1 MTAPHRSSG
10 CIVLRDE
17 LYPSA
22 VWLEAEDEYARC
34 SQCGAEKPD
43 TVGLSLIETEEE
55 EAEEYGFCS
64 LPCLAIFVRKHYSA
78 LAPAAAAGSGSPSA
92 AGDRPAATGAA
103 QGRGSL
109 GSARPVQAAPTSEA
123 GA

>member
-1 MTAPHRSSG
+1 MIAHDLT
-10 CIVLRDE
+10 LLD
-17 LYPSA
+17 
-22 VWLEAEDEYARC
+22 AEDEDALEC
-34 SQCGAEKPD
+34 SQCRAAKPD

-55 EAEEYGFCS
+55 AAEEYGFCS
-64 LPCLAIFVRKHYSA
+64 LPCLVRFVQKHYSG
-78 LAPAAAAGSGSPSA
+78 LAPAAAAGSGSPTA

>member
-1 MTAPHRSSG
+1 MSAYDHPT
-10 CIVLRDE
+10 VLLD
-17 LYPSA
+17 
-22 VWLEAEDEYARC
+22 AEDEYDHC
-34 SQCGAEKPD
+34 CQCGAEKPD

-64 LPCLAIFVRKHYSA
+64 LPCLAVFVQKHYAGLVPSTPAKHYSVS
-78 LAPAAAAGSGSPSA
+78 APAAAAGSGSPSA
-92 AGDRPAATGAA
+92 VGDPPAATGAA